1 MTASGPV
8 PPDATSRGSI
18 ALIGGGPGDV
28 DLLTLRAVERLR
40 AADVILYDD
49 LAGDEILSFA
59 RPDAELIAVG
69 KRAGHP
75 SPRQQEVSRLMIGYA
90 RLGKRVV
97 RVKSGDPSIFARA
110 DEEIGAARAAGVPIE
125 IVPGITTATAA
136 AAYLGTSLTK
146 RGVARRVQM
155 VTGHDVDGRL
165 PVDLDLAALADPGAT
180 TCVFMGKATFAALAD
195 KLIAHGLSGATP
207 TVVVESLGSPSTH
220 VMAGSLTE
228 IQLRLAA
235 EKPAGPCL
243 ILYGAAFAGVVHDK
257 ARHLRKSDEKPAD

>member
-1 MTASGPV
+1 MTA
-8 PPDATSRGSI
+8 PDTATQGSI
-18 ALIGGGPGDV
+18 TLIGGGPGDI

-59 RPDAELIAVG
+59 NPDAELIAVG

-75 SPRQQEVSRLMIGYA
+75 SPKQQEVSRLMIA
-90 RLGKRVV
+90 HAKLGKRVV
-97 RVKSGDPSIFARA
+97 RVKSGDPSIFSRA
-110 DEEIGAARAAGVPIE
+110 DEEISAAREAGVPIE

-155 VTGHDVDGRL
+155 ITGHDFDGKL
-165 PVDLDLAALADPGAT
+165 PENLDIAALADRGAT

-195 KLIAHGLSGATP
+195 KLIAHGLSGDTP
-207 TVVVESLGSPSTH
+207 TVVVESLGSPATS
-220 VMAGSLTE
+220 VIAGTLRE
-228 IQLRLAA
+228 IAGRLAA
-235 EKPAGPCL
+235 VKPQGPCM
-243 ILYGAAFAGVVHDK
+243 ILYGEALAGLNRDK
-257 ARHLRKSDEKPAD
+257 E

>member
-1 MTASGPV
+1 MTASAPA
-8 PPDATSRGSI
+8 PSDATSPGSI
-18 ALIGGGPGDV
+18 ALIGGGPGDI

-75 SPRQQEVSRLMIGYA
+75 SPRQEEVNRLMIGYA
-90 RLGKRVV
+90 SLGKRVV
-97 RVKSGDPSIFARA
+97 RVKSGDPSIFART

-136 AAYLGTSLTK
+136 AAYLCTSLTK
-146 RGVARRVQM
+146 RLVARRLQM

-165 PVDLDLAALADPGAT
+165 PTDLDISALADPGAT
-180 TCVFMGKATFAALAD
+180 TCVFMGKATFPALAE
-195 KLIAHGLSGATP
+195 KLMAQGLSSETP

-220 VMAGSLTE
+220 VIAGTLAG
-228 IQLRLAA
+228 IAARLAA
-235 EKPAGPCL
+235 EKPPGPCL
-243 ILYGAAFAGVVHDK
+243 ILYGEALADVEQGVTR
-257 ARHLRKSDEKPAD
+257 ARRNPHNERF

>member
-1 MTASGPV
+1 MTTPETPSDPT
-8 PPDATSRGSI
+8 PLGSI

-28 DLLTLRAVERLR
+28 DLLTLRAMERLR
-40 AADVILYDD
+40 VADVILYDD

-125 IVPGITTATAA
+125 IVPGITSATAA

-220 VMAGSLTE
+220 VMTGSLTE
-228 IQLRLAA
+228 IALRLAA

-243 ILYGAAFAGVVHDK
+243 ILYGAALAGVVHDQ
-257 ARHLRKSDEKPAD
+257 ARARENRMRNRPI

>member
-1 MTASGPV
+1 MTASDKP
-8 PPDATSRGSI
+8 ALGSI

-59 RPDAELIAVG
+59 SADAELIAVG
-69 KRAGHP
+69 KRAGRP
-75 SPRQQEVSRLMIGYA
+75 SPKQQEVSRLMIGYA

-97 RVKSGDPSIFARA
+97 RIKSGDPAIFARA
-110 DEEIGAARAAGVPIE
+110 DEEITAAREAGVPIE

-155 VTGHDVDGRL
+155 VTGHDVDGQL
-165 PVDLDLAALADPGAT
+165 PKDIDIAALADPGAT
-180 TCVFMGKATFAALAD
+180 TCVFMGKATFAALVE
-195 KLIAHGLSGATP
+195 KLIAHGLPGETP
-207 TVVVESLGSPSTH
+207 TVVVESLGSPATA
-220 VMAGSLTE
+220 VMSGTLTA
-228 IQLRLAA
+228 IAA
-235 EKPAGPCL
+235 FLTAAKPQGPCM
-243 ILYGAAFAGVVHDK
+243 ILYGAALAGVGTDQ
-257 ARHLRKSDEKPAD
+257 A

>member
-1 MTASGPV
+1 
-8 PPDATSRGSI
+8 
-18 ALIGGGPGDV
+18 LIGAGPGDV

-40 AADVILYDD
+40 TADVILYDD

-59 RPDAELIAVG
+59 RADAELIAVG

-75 SPRQQEVSRLMIGYA
+75 SPKQREVSRLMIGYA
-90 RLGKRVV
+90 QLGKRVV

-110 DEEIGAARAAGVPIE
+110 DEEISAARAAGVPIE

-146 RGVARRVQM
+146 RGVARRLQM
-155 VTGHDVDGRL
+155 ITGHDFDGRL
-165 PVDLDLAALADPGAT
+165 PDDLDIAALADPGAT
-180 TCVFMGKATFAALAD
+180 TCVFMGKATFAALTA
-195 KLIAHGLSGATP
+195 KLIARGLSAETP
-207 TVVVESLGSPSTH
+207 TVVVESLGSPSTR

-228 IQLRLAA
+228 IAARLTA

-243 ILYGAAFAGVVHDK
+243 ILYGTALAGAAHDGIE
-257 ARHLRKSDEKPAD
+257 RGPKPAD

>member
-1 MTASGPV
+1 MTAN
-8 PPDATSRGSI
+8 ATPLGSI

-75 SPRQQEVSRLMIGYA
+75 SPKQQEVSRLMIDYA

-136 AAYLGTSLTK
+136 AAYLGISLTK
-146 RGVARRVQM
+146 RLVARRVQM
-155 VTGHDVDGRL
+155 ITGHDVDGRL
-165 PVDLDLAALADPGAT
+165 PDDLDMTALADPSAT
-180 TCVFMGKATFAALAD
+180 TCVFMGKATFPTLAE
-195 KLIAHGLSGATP
+195 KLIAHGLSDETP
-207 TVVVESLGSPSTH
+207 TVVVESLGSPSTQ
-220 VMAGSLTE
+220 VMSGSLRE
-228 IQLRLAA
+228 IAARLAR
-235 EKPAGPCL
+235 EKPHGPCV
-243 ILYGAAFAGVVHDK
+243 ILYGAALAGAGK
-257 ARHLRKSDEKPAD
+257 A

>member
-1 MTASGPV
+1 MTAPK
-8 PPDATSRGSI
+8 ALIGSI
-18 ALIGGGPGDV
+18 ALIGGGPGDF

-49 LAGDEILSFA
+49 LAGDDILSFA

-75 SPRQQEVSRLMIGYA
+75 SPLQQEVSRLMIDYA

-110 DEEIGAARAAGVPIE
+110 DEEISAARAAGVPIE

-155 VTGHDVDGRL
+155 VTGHDADGKL
-165 PVDLDLAALADPGAT
+165 PEDLDIAALADPGAT
-180 TCVFMGKATFAALAD
+180 TCVFMGKATFAALAE
-195 KLIAHGLSGATP
+195 KLIARGLPGETP
-207 TVVVESLGSPSTH
+207 TVVVESLGSPSTE

-228 IQLRLAA
+228 IAARLAA
-235 EKPAGPCL
+235 SRPAGPCL
-243 ILYGAAFAGVVHDK
+243 ILYGAALAGVGHD
-257 ARHLRKSDEKPAD
+257 RPSIRSDPDAN

>member
-1 MTASGPV
+1 MTS
-8 PPDATSRGSI
+8 PDKSSLGSI

-59 RPDAELIAVG
+59 SPDAELIAVG

-75 SPRQQEVSRLMIGYA
+75 SPKQQEVSRLMIGYA
-90 RLGKRVV
+90 QLGKRVV

-110 DEEIGAARAAGVPIE
+110 DEEISAARDAGVPIE

-155 VTGHDVDGRL
+155 VTGHDVDGKL
-165 PVDLDLAALADPGAT
+165 PEDLDIAALADPGAT
-180 TCVFMGKATFAALAD
+180 TCVFMGKATFAALAE
-195 KLIAHGLSGATP
+195 KLIAHGLPAQTP
-207 TVVVESLGSPSTH
+207 TVVVESLGSPATP
-220 VMAGSLTE
+220 VMSGTLTE
-228 IQLRLAA
+228 IATRLSAT
-235 EKPAGPCL
+235 KPQGPCI
-243 ILYGAAFAGVVHDK
+243 ILYGAALAGVGAEK
-257 ARHLRKSDEKPAD
+257 A